1 MSRFLWP
8 ALLLLSL
15 STRSLP
21 FLTNGQQRESSAAD
35 PVYLALR
42 QMQPGE
48 ERASVEEVELRRDAG
63 HFVFHRGTFYFLAP
77 IMGRTL
83 GAIFVGEGTFTLSPP
98 LEVEQQ
104 FLAHLTGTGEL
115 RETFEEAVI
124 YFTDGTGEELRRW
137 LAITQ
142 APPPQPIRDRF
153 REHQRLVRRQLKQA
167 LEIRLLADLYAPQR
181 EGFFLAF
188 LKGKKHPKLVFGV
201 DPLGFAPSLPSA
213 EEVGLASYEET
224 TQGIW
229 ALFHRSAELA
239 SADVEE
245 KDHREYDLTQYRLQV
260 RLDRGGHLDVT
271 AEVTF
276 VPLQPHLRIIR
287 FALFPKLRVEHVWD
301 AEKAPLPFLQADEEE
316 GDALAVIFP
325 EPLPVGVPR
334 TVFLRYGGSGVV
346 RPSGPG
352 NYILVPEARSTWY
365 PNNWQMPFGDR
376 ATFEITFSIPRDHT
390 IVATGQPRERNPE
403 MSHWTSAWPTTVAG
417 FNVGLFQTR
426 QRADEGFILEVYT
439 NPTEPDEIRRVRLL
453 VEHLQQQGV
462 RLELP
467 VGSLTTSGLAENM
480 LIEALNAVRIFTR
493 YFGPNPYGRIA
504 LSQQPAAF
512 FGQSWPMLVYLPY
525 TAFLDG
531 TQRRALGL
539 PVRFSEFTDVVGAHE
554 VAHQWWGHLVS
565 WKTYR
570 DQWMSEGFSDFSA
583 ALYLQ
588 FAFHADPERRL
599 KRFLEFWKS
608 QRELITRK
616 ALLGVN
622 RTSLEPYRVG
632 PLILGARLNTGR
644 TEGAYERLAY
654 AKGAFV
660 LHMLRMMLRDPRAP
674 LGEGDDRFIA
684 LMREFTRT
692 YAHRAA
698 STRDFQRLVEKHMTP
713 EMDLEGNGRMEW
725 FFRQWISGT
734 ALPHYVL
741 QYRLRP
747 TPDGRYR
754 LWLKISQSRVPDD
767 FRMLVPVYLDYGKG
781 KLVRLGTATL
791 QGNGSV
797 ETEVTLATP
806 PERVLLN
813 AFEDVLCTKEEK
825 VVK

>member
-1 MSRFLWP
+1 MQL
-8 ALLLLSL
+8 
-15 STRSLP
+15 
-21 FLTNGQQRESSAAD
+21 GEQRAI
-35 PVYLALR
+35 
-42 QMQPGE
+42 
-48 ERASVEEVELRRDAG
+48 VEAMELQRDAG
-63 HFVFHRGTFYFLAP
+63 HFLFHRGTFYFFAP
-77 IMGRTL
+77 VMGRTV

-98 LEVEQQ
+98 LEVERQ

-115 RETFEEAVI
+115 RETFEEAI
-124 YFTDGTGEELRRW
+124 FYFTDRTWEELHQRLTLTRD
-137 LAITQ
+137 L
-142 APPPQPIRDRF
+142 PPKSILDRV
-153 REHQRLVRRQLKQA
+153 REHQRVVRRQLKQA
-167 LEIRLLADLYAPQR
+167 LEVRLLADLYAPQR

-201 DPLGFAPSLPSA
+201 DPLGFAPALPSA

-229 ALFHRSAELA
+229 ALFPRRAERA
-239 SADVEE
+239 SDDWEE
-245 KDHREYDLTQYRLQV
+245 REHREYDLTRYRLQV
-260 RLDRGGHLDVT
+260 RLDRGGRLDVT

-276 VPLQPHLRIIR
+276 VPLHPHLRVLR
-287 FALFPKLRVEHVWD
+287 FVLFPKLRVERVWD
-301 AEKAPLPFLQADEEE
+301 AAGNPLPFLQVDEEE

-334 TVFLRYGGSGVV
+334 TVSLRYGGSGAV

-365 PNNWQMPFGDR
+365 PNNWQMPFSDR
-376 ATFEITFSIPRDHT
+376 ATFEIMFTIPRDHVL
-390 IVATGQPRERNPE
+390 IATGQPRERDQE
-403 MSHWTSAWPTTVAG
+403 TSHWTSEWPTTVAG
-417 FNVGLFQTR
+417 FNFGVFQMR
-426 QRADEGFILEVYT
+426 QRTEPDIALEVYT
-439 NPTEPDEIRRVRLL
+439 NLTEPDEIRRVQLL
-453 VEHLQQQGV
+453 AEQLERQGV

-467 VGSLTTSGLAENM
+467 MGSLTTSGLAENM
-480 LIEALNAVRIFTR
+480 LVEALNAARLFAR
-493 YFGPNPYGRIA
+493 YFGPNPYGRLA

-570 DQWMSEGFSDFSA
+570 DQWMSEGFSDFAA

-588 FAFHADPERRL
+588 FAFHADPQRRV

-608 QRELITRK
+608 ERELITQK
-616 ALLGVN
+616 ALLGVH
-622 RTSLEPYRVG
+622 RMSLEPYRVG

-644 TEGAYERLAY
+644 TSGAYERLAY

-660 LHMLRMMLRDPRAP
+660 LHMLRMLLRDPRAP
-674 LGEGDDRFIA
+674 LGQGDDRFIA
-684 LMREFTRT
+684 LMQEFTRT

-713 EMDLEGNGRMEW
+713 EMDLEGNGRLDW
-725 FFRQWISGT
+725 FFRQWVYGT
-734 ALPHYVL
+734 AIPHYVL

-747 TPDGRYR
+747 TPDGKHR
-754 LWLKISQSRVPDD
+754 LWLKVSQSRVPSD
-767 FRMLVPVYLDYGKG
+767 FRMIVPVYLDYGNG
-781 KLVRLGTATL
+781 RLVRLGTATL
-791 QGNGSV
+791 HGNGSA
-797 ETEVTLATP
+797 ETEVTLAVR

-813 AFEDVLCTKEEK
+813 AFEDVLCTKEESA
-825 VVK
+825 VK

>member
-1 MSRFLWP
+1 MPRSVGSVLT
-8 ALLLLSL
+8 LLLLAMP
-15 STRSLP
+15 SLP
-21 FLTNGQQRESSAAD
+21 FSTNERQAETSAAD

-48 ERASVEEVELRRDAG
+48 ERASVEEMELRRDAG
-63 HFVFHRGTFYFLAP
+63 HFFFHRGTFYFFAP
-77 IMGRTL
+77 VMGRTL
-83 GAIFVGEGTFTLSPP
+83 GAIFVGEGTFTLSPS
-98 LEVEQQ
+98 LEVERQ
-104 FLAHLTGTGEL
+104 FLAHLTGTSEL
-115 RETFEEAVI
+115 REPFEEAI
-124 YFTDGTGEELRRW
+124 LYFTDRTGEELRRH
-137 LAITQ
+137 LTITR
-142 APPPQPIRDRF
+142 APPSKPIADRI
-153 REHQRLVRRQLKQA
+153 REHQRVVRRQLKPA
-167 LEIRLLADLYAPQR
+167 LELRLLADLYAPQR
-181 EGFFLAF
+181 EGFFLCF

-201 DPLGFAPSLPSA
+201 DPLGFAPSLPSP

-229 ALFHRSAELA
+229 ALFHRNAERA
-239 SADVEE
+239 SANVEE

-260 RLDRGGHLDVT
+260 SLDRGGRLDVT

-276 VPLQPHLRIIR
+276 VPLQPHLRVIR
-287 FALFPKLRVEHVWD
+287 FSLFPKLRVERAWD
-301 AEKAPLPFLQADEEE
+301 AAGNPLPFLQADEEE
-316 GDALAVIFP
+316 GEALAIIFP

-334 TVFLRYGGSGVV
+334 TVSLRYGGSGAV

-352 NYILVPEARSTWY
+352 NYILIPEARSTWY

-376 ATFEITFSIPRDHT
+376 ATFELTFTIPRDHT
-390 IVATGQPRERNPE
+390 IVATGHPRDRDSER
-403 MSHWTSAWPTTVAG
+403 SRWTSEWPTTVAG
-417 FNVGLFQTR
+417 FNFGLFQTR
-426 QRADEGFILEVYT
+426 QRIEEGIALEVYT
-439 NPTEPDEIRRVRLL
+439 NPTEPDEIRRVQLLAEQLERRGIRLD
-453 VEHLQQQGV
+453 
-462 RLELP
+462 LP
-467 VGSLTTSGLAENM
+467 MGSLTTSGLAENM
-480 LIEALNAVRIFTR
+480 LIEALNAMRIFTR

-512 FGQSWPMLVYLPY
+512 FGQSWPMLIYLPY

-554 VAHQWWGHLVS
+554 VAHQWWGHIVS

-588 FAFHADPERRL
+588 FAFHQDPERRL
-599 KRFLEFWKS
+599 KRFLDFWKS
-608 QRELITRK
+608 QREVITQK
-616 ALLGVN
+616 ALLGLT

-632 PLILGARLNTGR
+632 PLILGVRLNTGR
-644 TEGAYERLAY
+644 TSGAYERLAY

-674 LGEGDDRFIA
+674 LGQGDDRFIA
-684 LMREFTRT
+684 LMREFVRT

-698 STRDFQRLVEKHMTP
+698 STQDFQRIVEKHMTP

-725 FFRQWISGT
+725 FFRQWVYGT
-734 ALPHYVL
+734 AIPHYVL
-741 QYRLRP
+741 HYRIHP
-747 TPDGRYR
+747 TPDGKHR
-754 LWLKISQSRVPDD
+754 LWLKVSQSRVPDD
-767 FRMLVPVYLDYGKG
+767 FRMLVPVYLDYGEG

-806 PERVLLN
+806 PRRVLLN
-813 AFEDVLCTKEEK
+813 AFEDVLCTKEERAAK
-825 VVK
+825 

>member
-1 MSRFLWP
+1 MSRFLRLVLP
-8 ALLLLSL
+8 LLVLW
-15 STRSLP
+15 THSLP
-21 FLTNGQQRESSAAD
+21 LVTSKQQGEASAAD
-35 PVYLALR
+35 PIYLALR

-48 ERASVEEVELRRDAG
+48 ERAIVEEVELWRDAG
-63 HFVFHRGTFYFLAP
+63 HFIFHRGTFYFFAP
-77 IMGRTL
+77 VMGRTL
-83 GAIFVGEGTFTLSPP
+83 GAIFVGEGAFALSPP
-98 LEVEQQ
+98 LEVERQ

-124 YFTDGTGEELRRW
+124 YFTDRTGEELRRR
-137 LAITQ
+137 LAITH
-142 APPPQPIRDRF
+142 APPPKPILDRF
-153 REHQRLVRRQLKQA
+153 REHQHVVRRQLKQA
-167 LEIRLLADLYAPQR
+167 LEMRLLADLYAPQR

-229 ALFHRSAELA
+229 ALFHRSAEPA
-239 SADVEE
+239 PADTEE
-245 KDHREYDLTQYRLQV
+245 KDHREYDLAHYRLQV
-260 RLDRGGHLDVT
+260 RVDRGGHLDVT

-276 VPLQPHLRIIR
+276 IPLQPHLRVIR
-287 FALFPKLRVEHVWD
+287 FALFPKLRVERAWD
-301 AEKAPLPFLQADEEE
+301 AQKTPLPFLQVDEEE
-316 GDALAVIFP
+316 GNALAVIFP

-334 TVFLRYGGSGVV
+334 TVFLRYGGRGAV

-365 PNNWQMPFGDR
+365 PNNWQMTFGDR
-376 ATFEITFSIPRDHT
+376 ATFEIIFAIPKDHM
-390 IVATGQPRERNPE
+390 IVATGQPRERVPE
-403 MSHWTSAWPTTVAG
+403 TSRWTSEWPITVAG

-426 QRADEGFILEVYT
+426 QRSEDGIVLEVYT
-439 NPTEPDEIRRVRLL
+439 NPTEPDEIRRVQLL
-453 VEHLQQQGV
+453 AEQLERQGI

-467 VGSLTTSGLAENM
+467 MGSLTTSGLAENM
-480 LIEALNAVRIFTR
+480 LVEALNAVRIFTR

-539 PVRFSEFTDVVGAHE
+539 PVRFSEFTDIVGAHE
-554 VAHQWWGHLVS
+554 VAHQWWGHIVS

-588 FAFHADPERRL
+588 FAFHADPQRRL
-599 KRFLEFWKS
+599 KRFLDFWKN

-644 TEGAYERLAY
+644 TTGAYERLAY

-725 FFRQWISGT
+725 FFRQWVYGT
-734 ALPHYVL
+734 ALPHYAL
-741 QYRLRP
+741 HYWLRP

-754 LWLKISQSRVPDD
+754 LWLKIAQSRVPDD
-767 FRMLVPVYLDYGKG
+767 FRMLVPVYLDYGEG
-781 KLVRLGTATL
+781 KLVRLGMATV
-791 QGNGSV
+791 QGNSSV

-813 AFEDVLCTKEEK
+813 ALEDVLCTKEEK
-825 VVK
+825 ATK